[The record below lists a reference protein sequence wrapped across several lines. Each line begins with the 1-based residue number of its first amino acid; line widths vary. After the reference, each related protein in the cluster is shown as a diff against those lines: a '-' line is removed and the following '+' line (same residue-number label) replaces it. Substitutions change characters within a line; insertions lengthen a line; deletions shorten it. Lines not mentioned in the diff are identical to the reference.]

1 MNKGRN
7 RISAKADINI
17 TPLIDILLVLL
28 VIFMTISP
36 QVPKALDTAIPQP
49 SPPDRVAPPNPP
61 ELIIVS
67 VEKEGVIKINQGET
81 VDLASLGARLKA
93 IFAPRPDHTMFITA
107 DPELRFEDVV
117 KVIDVAKGP
126 GTAEKIGL
134 MTQRQPR

>member
-1 MNKGRN
+1 
-7 RISAKADINI
+7 
-17 TPLIDILLVLL
+17 
-28 VIFMTISP
+28 
-36 QVPKALDTAIPQP
+36 
-49 SPPDRVAPPNPP
+49 
-61 ELIIVS
+61 LIIVS